1 MKILAAVDGSDAA
14 FHAFR
19 SACRIAQKTF
29 STIVAFYVNKG
40 EEYTPDETGW
50 ISLTEK
56 IANELETLGHEVI
69 RKTYGIGR
77 EFDVSVEGI
86 MSYGIP
92 QAEILNYADAHG
104 IVKLIAMGH
113 SIQGRGTEEFAES
126 ATRAVVARAPVPVFV
141 SSAEIDIRRILIAV
155 DNSEV
160 TKRVAAF
167 GGRLSQSLGAELGVV
182 AFVPDME
189 AMIGEYRLIADVPN
203 IEKHLEASEKD
214 QKELLDRA
222 IATTTRVLEPLGIAA
237 SPVIKIGHADE
248 LISEAAQYDALVLG
262 VKSGHSSTRL
272 TRIANKLLDS
282 HTVNSFFVQ

>member
-19 SACRIAQKTF
+19 SACRIAQKTY
-29 STIVAFYVNKG
+29 SSIVAFYVNKG

-69 RKTYGIGR
+69 RKTYNIGR
-77 EFDVSVEGI
+77 ELDVSVEGI

-92 QAEILNYADAHG
+92 PAEILNYVDAHG

-113 SIQGRGTEEFAES
+113 SIQGRGAEEFVES
-126 ATRAVVARAPVPVFV
+126 AARAVVARARVPVFV

-167 GGRLSQSLGAELGVV
+167 GGKLAQSLGAELGVV

-189 AMIGEYRLIADVPN
+189 AMMDEYRLIAEVPN
-203 IEKHLEASEKD
+203 IEKHLETSEKD
-214 QKELLDRA
+214 LKELLDRA
-222 IATTTRVLEPLGIAA
+222 IDTATSVLGPLGIAA
-237 SPVIKIGHADE
+237 SPVVKVGHADA

-262 VKSGHSSTRL
+262 VKSGHSSTTL

-282 HTVNSFFVQ
+282 HSVNSFFVQ

>member
-1 MKILAAVDGSDAA
+1 MKILAAIDGSDAA

-40 EEYTPDETGW
+40 QEYTPDETGW

-56 IANELETLGHEVI
+56 IAAELETLGHEVI
-69 RKTYGIGR
+69 QKTYGIGR

-92 QAEILNYADAHG
+92 PAEILNYVNAHG
-104 IVKLIAMGH
+104 IIKLIAMGH
-113 SIQGRGTEEFAES
+113 SIQGWATQEFVES
-126 ATRAVVARAPVPVFV
+126 AARAVIARSRVPVFV

-155 DNSEV
+155 DNSDAS
-160 TKRVAAF
+160 KRVAAF
-167 GGRLSQSLGAELGVV
+167 GGRLAQSLGAELGVV
-182 AFVPDME
+182 AFVPDVE
-189 AMIGEYRLIADVPN
+189 AMIGEYRLIAEVPN

-222 IATTTRVLEPLGIAA
+222 IDTTAKILEPLRIAA
-237 SPVIKIGHADE
+237 SNVVKIGHADE
-248 LISEAAQYDALVLG
+248 LISEAAHYDAIVLG
-262 VKSGHSSTRL
+262 VKRDHSSTRL
-272 TRIANKLLDS
+272 SRIANKLLDF
-282 HTVNSFFVQ
+282 HAVNSFFVQ